1 MNSLSVV
8 IMAGGSGKRLWPIS
22 RASYPKQF
30 LNLTNDKSMLQE
42 TLIRLSDLK
51 IKNIFVICNENH
63 RFIVADQIHQLK
75 KTNSKIV
82 LEPVS
87 RNTAPAITA
96 VSMMCNNESSI
107 LVLPSDHFIENN
119 ERFIE
124 LINDA
129 KKHVEDNKIVTFG
142 VKPNHPNINY
152 GYIETGNS
160 YLNGF
165 KIKSFKEK
173 PAINVAEKYL
183 SDGNYYW
190 NSGIFFF
197 KKEVFLEELL
207 KNRPNMYK
215 SCQES
220 VQNMKIDSDF
230 IRFPEKTFSKC
241 EDESVDYAVMENTNK
256 ASMIPMDVGWN
267 DVGSWSSLFTILPKD
282 SNGNYVDGDS
292 YLSDTKNSLIKT
304 DGVFITTSGIE
315 DTLVVAT
322 KDAIMISNLNKQ
334 NDIRDIVESIAKQ
347 GKIQASENR
356 EVVRPWGKY
365 DSIEVGKSF
374 QVKKIT
380 VNPGAKL
387 SLQMHHKRSEHW
399 VVVSGTA
406 IVTRA
411 NETITL
417 NENESVYIPLETIH
431 TVENPTKEPLEFIE
445 VQYGS
450 YLGEDDI
457 IRFEDI
463 YGRVKD

>member
-1 MNSLSVV
+1 
-8 IMAGGSGKRLWPIS
+8 
-22 RASYPKQF
+22 
-30 LNLTNDKSMLQE
+30 
-42 TLIRLSDLK
+42 
-51 IKNIFVICNENH
+51 
-63 RFIVADQIHQLK
+63 
-75 KTNSKIV
+75 
-82 LEPVS
+82 
-87 RNTAPAITA
+87 
-96 VSMMCNNESSI
+96 
-107 LVLPSDHFIENN
+107 
-119 ERFIE
+119 
-124 LINDA
+124 
-129 KKHVEDNKIVTFG
+129 
-142 VKPNHPNINY
+142 
-152 GYIETGNS
+152 
-160 YLNGF
+160 
-165 KIKSFKEK
+165 
-173 PAINVAEKYL
+173 
-183 SDGNYYW
+183 
-190 NSGIFFF
+190 
-197 KKEVFLEELL
+197 
-207 KNRPNMYK
+207 
-215 SCQES
+215 
-220 VQNMKIDSDF
+220 
-230 IRFPEKTFSKC
+230 
-241 EDESVDYAVMENTNK
+241 MENTNK

-347 GKIQASENR
+347 GKIQAHENR